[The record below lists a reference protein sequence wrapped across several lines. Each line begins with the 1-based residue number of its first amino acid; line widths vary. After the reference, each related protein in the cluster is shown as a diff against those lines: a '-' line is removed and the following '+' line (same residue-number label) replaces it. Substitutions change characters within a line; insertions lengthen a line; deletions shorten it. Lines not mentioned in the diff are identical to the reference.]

1 MVMQQVCNSVSPVGE
16 WGEMTPGKK
25 EQGLNLLVNILMTD
39 TLANELMEFV
49 NGKVLILLFS
59 RIYLLSRIDHGKET
73 WDLWIGGA

>member
-1 MVMQQVCNSVSPVGE
+1 
-16 WGEMTPGKK
+16 MTPGKK

-59 RIYLLSRIDHGKET
+59 RIYLLSRIDHGKQT
-73 WDLWIGGA
+73 